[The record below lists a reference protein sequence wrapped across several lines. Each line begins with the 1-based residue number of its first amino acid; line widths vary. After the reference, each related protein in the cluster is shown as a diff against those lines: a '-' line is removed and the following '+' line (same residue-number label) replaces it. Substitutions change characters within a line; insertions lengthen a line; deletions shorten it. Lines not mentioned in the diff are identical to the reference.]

1 MCPIENRPNQFQQ
14 AGIVAWGIGCG
25 TKTPGVY
32 VDVALFRNWID
43 EQMAKEKLSTTYYDP
58 DYVPTN

>member
-43 EQMAKEKLSTTYYDP
+43 EQMAKEELDTSYYDP
-58 DYVPTN
+58 DY